1 MRATVPIAAYTAWRF
16 RNRKL
21 VPYSMAE
28 DTELADS
35 TITRPIPVSRNAAA
49 SMTTTVRGMG
59 SRRSRRRRR
68 VARRSVRRARTRSR
82 NEGWSSSRTTRSA
95 ARSGRSVRV
104 VRSVRS
110 GRVVR
115 SVRSVRSVLP
125 DATGHPFG
133 RPAAGVAS
141 TAVVASRSVAGRPVR
156 QGPGRRG
163 ESLAPLR
170 VVPEHVL
177 AGAGRGQEH
186 GTARRGHGEGLP
198 RGLFD
203 RVRPPNGDPPIEDL
217 QHLGRGLPDGHHP
230 RRRDPVAGGGGG
242 QRGGRARGAGGLRWA
257 GPRSAGG

>member
-82 NEGWSSSRTTRSA
+82 NEGWSSSRTTRRA
-95 ARSGRSVRV
+95 A
-104 VRSVRS
+104 RS

-133 RPAAGVAS
+133 RLAAGVAS

-217 QHLGRGLPDGHHP
+217 
-230 RRRDPVAGGGGG
+230 
-242 QRGGRARGAGGLRWA
+242 
-257 GPRSAGG
+257 